1 MWNDENRSTRGY
13 TPDLLFCIL
22 VGKGLK
28 VRSTL
33 LVTNIA
39 LLVTNI
45 ALLVTNIALL
55 VTNIALLVTN
65 IALLVTNIAL
75 LVTNIALLVTNI
87 AYLAPTPWKDTEQ
100 LMLGLT
106 PLTFTLRL
114 ILQGRTLCRGAV
126 LERK

>member
-1 MWNDENRSTRGY
+1 MTKNRSRRGY

-28 VRSTL
+28 VRST
-33 LVTNIA
+33 
-39 LLVTNI
+39 
-45 ALLVTNIALL
+45 
-55 VTNIALLVTN
+55 LLVTN

>member
-1 MWNDENRSTRGY
+1 MTKNPSTTGY
-13 TPDLLFCIL
+13 TPDLLFCIVL
-22 VGKGLK
+22 GKGLK

-39 LLVTNI
+39 
-45 ALLVTNIALL
+45 
-55 VTNIALLVTN
+55 
-65 IALLVTNIAL
+65 
-75 LVTNIALLVTNI
+75 
-87 AYLAPTPWKDTEQ
+87 YLALTPWKDTEQ